1 MNRRSG
7 LTRREFVSA
16 AAGAAAFSIVP
27 RHVLGRE
34 APSNLVNIAVVGS
47 GGHGAFV
54 VTQMLRAGGIN
65 VVSLC
70 DVDSEFASH
79 IETQEYGS
87 RRITGLYRQ
96 FPKVPKYRD
105 FRIMLRKERDNIDAV
120 VVTTPEH
127 IHISAAAMAMRMG
140 KHVFCSKLLGHNVF
154 EIRLAA
160 QLAEQHGVITQ
171 MGIGNHT
178 TDIFHKAVEII
189 QAGDI
194 GDVKEAYVWC
204 DNEWDQYRGPK
215 AWPPRAVRDYN
226 PKHADRQLRAKKPI
240 PAHLDWDLW
249 LGPREPHP
257 YPGFHRGWYHPSGW
271 RSWWDFGNGRIGDI
285 GSHAVD
291 LVFWALGL
299 KYPSTAVCEGPGRAG
314 LERVPPWQKATW
326 TFPARGKKPPVT
338 VKWCHGNVRFDELKG
353 LDLPHEW
360 PVGIHFVGS
369 EGRLTMQIERGPAG
383 PMDLYPKAKFANY
396 TPPPRTLPRFPGEYR
411 QWIQAIRTDNQAK
424 AEMPFSYSGPLC
436 ETLALGNVAYRVGKK
451 LNWDPMHLKA
461 TNAPEAD
468 KFIQGS
474 YRRGWELDKPKIST
488 EAPSEKTGSAPDVR
502 KRKPPRSKLEELLT
516 RIDQNDLPK
525 AYNVQKHQEYVD
537 RRLAGLSGAQRARVA
552 QLWADKRRVHPQM
565 PNRGKSFVKIMEY
578 VAKNERPNR

>member
-1 MNRRSG
+1 MDHEAG
-7 LTRREFVSA
+7 LTRRQFVGA
-16 AAGAAAFSIVP
+16 AAGAAAFTVVP
-27 RHVLGRE
+27 QHVLGKA
-34 APSNLVNIAVVGS
+34 APSNLVNIAAVGS

-54 VTQMLRAGGIN
+54 VTHMLKAGGVN
-65 VVSLC
+65 VVALC
-70 DVDSEFASH
+70 DVDSEFASD
-79 IETQEYGS
+79 IETKEYGN
-87 RRITGLYRQ
+87 RRITGLYKQ
-96 FPKVPKYRD
+96 FPKVPKYKD
-105 FRIMLRKERDNIDAV
+105 FRVMLTKEQKNIDAV

-127 IHISAAAMAMRMG
+127 IHVSAAAMAMKMG
-140 KHVFCSKLLGHNVF
+140 KHVYCSKLLGHNIY
-154 EIRLAA
+154 EIRLAT
-160 QLAEQHGVITQ
+160 QLAEKHGVITQ

-178 TDIFHKAVEII
+178 TDIFHQAVEII

-204 DNEWDQYRGPK
+204 DNEWDQYRGPE
-215 AWPPRAVRDYN
+215 AWPPRAVREYN
-226 PKHADRQLRAKKPI
+226 PKHADRQLREKTPI

-291 LVFWALGL
+291 LVFWALDL
-299 KYPSTAVCEGPGRAG
+299 KYPLTAECEGPGRAG

-326 TFPARGKKPPVT
+326 TFPARGKTPPVT
-338 VKWCHGNVRFDELKG
+338 VKWCHGNVRFDELRG

-383 PMDLYPKAKFANY
+383 PMVLYPKAKFANY
-396 TPPPRTLPRFPGEYR
+396 KPPPRTLSRFPGEYR
-411 QWIQAIRTDNQAK
+411 QWIQAIRTNDQAK

-451 LNWDPMHLKA
+451 LEWDPVHLKA
-461 TNAPEAD
+461 ANAPAAD

-474 YRRGWELDKPKIST
+474 YRKGWELDKPRIPSGD
-488 EAPSEKTGSAPDVR
+488 ASEKTGGTLDVGSR
-502 KRKPPRSKLEELLT
+502 QSPPSELEKLLI
-516 RIDQNDLPK
+516 RIDKTGLPK
-525 AYNVQKHQEYVD
+525 GYDPRKHQDYVD
-537 RRLAGLSGAQRARVA
+537 RRLAGLSGAQKARIA
-552 QLWADKRRVHPQM
+552 QLWADKRRVHPKM
-565 PNRGKSFVKIMEY
+565 PNRGKSFVKILEY
-578 VAKNERPNR
+578 VAENEK